1 MIPFDF
7 TVKVS
12 LLHVTVTFGA
22 SYPAPAPGNCDRSGN
37 SPLSCPQ
44 MTEAAA
50 VAVAVVDVVIAAL
63 VVVLAIVVLVEVV
76 LVVAVLAVVVV
87 VRRAAFFTLASEE
100 EELDPQADTRTSPER
115 TKQESKRFCIP
126 LLCIMY
132 TINTTHPG
140 AKYLI

>member
-1 MIPFDF
+1 
-7 TVKVS
+7 
-12 LLHVTVTFGA
+12 
-22 SYPAPAPGNCDRSGN
+22 
-37 SPLSCPQ
+37 
-44 MTEAAA
+44 MTEV
-50 VAVAVVDVVIAAL
+50 VAVAVVDVVTAAL

-76 LVVAVLAVVVV
+76 VAAVFAVVL

-115 TKQESKRFCIP
+115 TKQESRRFCIP

-140 AKYLI
+140 TKYLLVREGDLKTNRLFIRSTRHD

>member
-44 MTEAAA
+44 ITGAAD
-50 VAVAVVDVVIAAL
+50 VAVVAVVEVVTAAL

-87 VRRAAFFTLASEE
+87 RRAAFFTFESEE
-100 EELDPQADTRTSPER
+100 LEPQADTRTSPER
-115 TKQESKRFCIP
+115 TKQESRRFCIP

-132 TINTTHPG
+132 TINVTHSG

>member
-1 MIPFDF
+1 
-7 TVKVS
+7 
-12 LLHVTVTFGA
+12 
-22 SYPAPAPGNCDRSGN
+22 
-37 SPLSCPQ
+37 

-50 VAVAVVDVVIAAL
+50 VDVVAVVEVVTAAL

-76 LVVAVLAVVVV
+76 LVVAVLAVVV

-115 TKQESKRFCIP
+115 TKQESRRFCIP

>member
-1 MIPFDF
+1 M
-7 TVKVS
+7 S
-12 LLHVTVTFGA
+12 LLHVTVTLGA
-22 SYPAPAPGNCDRSGN
+22 SNSVPAPGNCDRSGN

-44 MTEAAA
+44 ITGAA
-50 VAVAVVDVVIAAL
+50 AVAVVDVVTAPL

-76 LVVAVLAVVVV
+76 VVTAVFAVVV

-115 TKQESKRFCIP
+115 TKQESRRFCIP

-132 TINTTHPG
+132 TINTTHPDVEYLLVREGGLEG
-140 AKYLI
+140 AVA